1 MSTGR
6 AVATTAAAFVVS
18 QVPAIAIHGF
28 ILAQDYAPFY
38 GRLLRSQDSG
48 DWQMIL
54 LPVAH
59 LAFVSTIVWFYSRM
73 RLEGTWMKR
82 GLVLG
87 VAAWIVGQAPH
98 WLLWYAEQPWPGSLV
113 VKQLGLELVASIII
127 GLTIAAVAGDRVAVA
142 NSRGDRLAVTA

>member
-1 MSTGR
+1 MSTRR

-18 QVPAIAIHGF
+18 QVLAIAIHGF
-28 ILAQDYAPFY
+28 ILAQDYAP
-38 GRLLRSQDSG
+38 
-48 DWQMIL
+48 
-54 LPVAH
+54 
-59 LAFVSTIVWFYSRM
+59 FVSTIVWFYSRM

-113 VKQLGLELVASIII
+113 VKQLGLELIASIII